1 MSEIELRYRKKD
13 RFQWSVGCGVW
24 FKERKNFRKVA
35 GSVQIGEKITF
46 GGVVVLCKLEND
58 ENGVSMELRIV
69 VFGLEKKLKFEWK
82 Y

>member
-1 MSEIELRYRKKD
+1 M
-13 RFQWSVGCGVW
+13 
-24 FKERKNFRKVA
+24 
-35 GSVQIGEKITF
+35 QIGEKITF

-69 VFGLEKKLKFEWK
+69 VFGVEKKLKFEWK